1 MKNFGSNAPKM
12 PTEPPMPKC
21 KPPKG
26 GSEVYKETPPP
37 TARPMH
43 YYKEVFVIIQGETRR
58 YDNADVYL
66 FDNLLTIREVNG
78 AKAYFNFNNIIGVSC
93 YD

>member
-1 MKNFGSNAPKM
+1 MNEHKR
-12 PTEPPMPKC
+12 
-21 KPPKG
+21 
-26 GSEVYKETPPP
+26 ETPPP
-37 TARPMH
+37 SLRLMH

-66 FDNLLTIREVNG
+66 FDNLLTISEENG
-78 AKAYFNFNNIIGVSC
+78 AIARFNFNNIIGVSC

>member
-1 MKNFGSNAPKM
+1 MNEHKR
-12 PTEPPMPKC
+12 
-21 KPPKG
+21 
-26 GSEVYKETPPP
+26 ETPPP
-37 TARPMH
+37 LLRPKH

-66 FDNLLTIREVNG
+66 FGNLLTISEENG
-78 AKAYFNFNNIIGVSC
+78 AIARFNFNNIIGVSC

>member
-1 MKNFGSNAPKM
+1 MNGN
-12 PTEPPMPKC
+12 
-21 KPPKG
+21 
-26 GSEVYKETPPP
+26 YKRETPSPSS
-37 TARPMH
+37 RPRH

-66 FDNLLTIREVNG
+66 FGNLLTISKENG
-78 AKAYFNFNNIIGVSC
+78 AIATFNFNNIIGVSC